1 MDTSTTKRLLL
12 IGLLVLAI
20 GVVLVFRLW
29 TLQVIQYDH
38 FQDRANN
45 NLRRVTT
52 SQAIRG
58 RIFDREGRELVT
70 NRPTMAVT
78 APALR
83 IDSFEYFDDLSEAQ
97 QEWVGLLAQTL
108 DMEKEEVVES
118 LTTRRE
124 GPLEPRLL
132 AIDVPIETIS
142 YIAEHAEKFEGVE
155 VEARA
160 VREYP
165 HGSVAAH
172 VLGYT
177 GGISDEELEL
187 EAFDGYF
194 TSDIVGKTGVEL
206 SFEHILQGVR
216 GTRVLEVNAQG
227 RLQRVVE
234 ETDPT
239 PGQDIYLT
247 IDLDIQRAAE
257 RALPEALRQAQ
268 RRGYSD
274 ARAGSAIVM
283 DPNTGEILAMASY
296 PTYDPS
302 EFLGRIHPDRWAELI
317 GDDSDFPLT
326 NRAISSPQ
334 PPASTF
340 KSFMTVAAIDRLDW
354 DANRTYVCTG
364 TWTGFGDQWPWRCWL
379 RSGHGGANLYRANFD
394 SCDIPF
400 YEMGRSFHHRWYNDG
415 ARDGDEEI
423 QEVVRSFGYGR
434 RTGIDLPGEHRGR
447 VPDAEWKYEF
457 NRDFPEY
464 RQWIAGDTVN
474 MSIGQGDML
483 ATPLQVAYSHIP
495 FVTGGT
501 ALRPQLLHSIR
512 DSRGEVIREMQPEE
526 SEIQPEVS
534 EYAIEVIRD
543 SLRLVVTQGTGRSTF
558 SGFPVTVAG
567 KTGTAETGRR
577 DPRTGERDR
586 DSHNWF
592 VGYAPAND
600 PQYLAVVMTEHSG
613 GGIAAPAVRQIFA
626 EIFEIEEGWIDVNDP
641 SR

>member
-1 MDTSTTKRLLL
+1 MGVDSVVNKRLLVL
-12 IGLLVLAI
+12 GLVVLAI
-20 GVVLVFRLW
+20 GVVLIFRLW
-29 TLQVIQYDH
+29 TLQIIQHED
-38 FQDRANN
+38 FQARADS
-45 NLRRVTT
+45 NLHRVTT
-52 SQAIRG
+52 TQAIRG

-83 IDSFEYFDDLSEAQ
+83 IDGYEDFDNLTSSQ
-97 QEWVGLLAQTL
+97 QEWVQRLADTL
-108 DMEKEEVVES
+108 D
-118 LTTRRE
+118 LTTEDVVNRLTTTRE
-124 GPLEPRLL
+124 GPLELRLV
-132 AIDVPIETIS
+132 AIDVPMETVS
-142 YIAEHAEKFEGVE
+142 YIVEHNEKFEGVE

-177 GGISDEELEL
+177 GGVSDAELES
-187 EAFDGYF
+187 EAFADYLP
-194 TSDIVGKTGVEL
+194 SDIVGKTGVER

-216 GTRVLEVNAQG
+216 GTRTLEVNAQG
-227 RLQRVVE
+227 RMQRVIE

-247 IDLDIQRAAE
+247 IDLYIQKAAE
-257 RALPEALRQAQ
+257 EALREALRVAQ
-268 RRGYSD
+268 RRGYTD
-274 ARAGSAIVM
+274 AQGASAVVL
-283 DPNTGEILAMASY
+283 DPNTGAVLALASY
-296 PTYDPS
+296 PTYYPGEFIGGIPQERWDELVDP
-302 EFLGRIHPDRWAELI
+302 
-317 GDDSDFPLT
+317 DSNFPLN
-326 NRAISSPQ
+326 NRAISSEY

-340 KSFMTVAAIDRLDW
+340 KSFMTVAAVDRLGW
-354 DANRTYVCTG
+354 NSSTTFVCTG

-379 RSGHGGANLYRANFD
+379 RTGHGGTSLYRANYD

-400 YEMGRSFHHRWYNDG
+400 YEMGRHFHHRWYADG
-415 ARDGDEEI
+415 EEDI
-423 QEVVRSFGYGR
+423 QETARSFGYGR
-434 RTGIDLPGEHRGR
+434 RTGIDLPGERQGR
-447 VPDAEWKYEF
+447 VPDAAWKYEW

-501 ALRPQLLHSIR
+501 ALRPQVLHSIR

-526 SEIQPEVS
+526 SEHQPEVS
-534 EYAIEVIRD
+534 DQAVEIVQD
-543 SLRLVVTQGTGRSTF
+543 SLRLVVTRGTGRPAF
-558 SGFPVTVAG
+558 RGFPVPVAG

-577 DPRTGERDR
+577 DPVTGERDR

-600 PQYLAVVMTEHSG
+600 PQYLAVVMTEHSD
-613 GGIAAPAVRQIFA
+613 GGIATPAVRQIFA
-626 EIFEIEEGWIDVNDP
+626 EIFDVEEGWVDSVDP